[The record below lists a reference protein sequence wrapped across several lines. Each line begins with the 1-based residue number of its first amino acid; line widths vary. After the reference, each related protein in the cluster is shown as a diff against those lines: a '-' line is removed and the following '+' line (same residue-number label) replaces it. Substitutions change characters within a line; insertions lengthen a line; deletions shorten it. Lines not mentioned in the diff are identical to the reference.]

1 METNFGLD
9 SPTIHPDDE
18 AIHIHTCTLP
28 LYITLRLVTDLVYTA
43 GLTTIE
49 EPFPDY
55 TPISDSARNQ
65 HATTYPSNPHLMDI
79 SSLHRMMTNLTA
91 VTEKLKKEAAVSEQM
106 LVATEQK
113 LRKEAEQN
121 LAAAEQKLR
130 DEAAAA
136 EQKLRDEA
144 HEIREDAAHMEERLS
159 KDLSA
164 LKAALATANKEHR
177 QDLDCIR
184 DVCSLS

>member
-1 METNFGLD
+1 MMINRIGTHNNGQRDFKNKIPPYQ
-9 SPTIHPDDE
+9 S
-18 AIHIHTCTLP
+18 
-28 LYITLRLVTDLVYTA
+28 V
-43 GLTTIE
+43 
-49 EPFPDY
+49 Y

-65 HATTYPSNPHLMDI
+65 HATTYPSNPHFMDI

-91 VTEKLKKEAAVSEQM
+91 VTKKLKKEAAVSEQ
-106 LVATEQK
+106 K
-113 LRKEAEQN
+113 LRKDAEQN
-121 LAAAEQKLR
+121 L
-130 DEAAAA
+130 AAA

-164 LKAALATANKEHR
+164 LKAALTTANKEHQ

>member
-1 METNFGLD
+1 
-9 SPTIHPDDE
+9 
-18 AIHIHTCTLP
+18 
-28 LYITLRLVTDLVYTA
+28 
-43 GLTTIE
+43 
-49 EPFPDY
+49 
-55 TPISDSARNQ
+55 
-65 HATTYPSNPHLMDI
+65 MDI

-130 DEAAAA
+130 DEA
-136 EQKLRDEA
+136 

>member
-130 DEAAAA
+130 DEA
-136 EQKLRDEA
+136 